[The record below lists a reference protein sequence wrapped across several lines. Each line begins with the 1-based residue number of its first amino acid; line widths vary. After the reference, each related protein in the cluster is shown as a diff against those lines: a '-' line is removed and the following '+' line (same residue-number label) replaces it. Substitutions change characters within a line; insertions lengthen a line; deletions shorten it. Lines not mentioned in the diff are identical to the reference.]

1 MSLLTKIKEAI
12 DANVFVTHDIEK
24 GDVVGGTYQA
34 AAAITAFVAMVVDDE
49 AEEPKAP
56 KPKPAAKP
64 KAHK

>member
-1 MSLLTKIKEAI
+1 MTLLTKIKEAI

-34 AAAITAFVAMVVDDE
+34 AAAVTALLAEPKDE
-49 AEEPKAP
+49 AKVETP
-56 KPKPAAKP
+56 KPKPASKP